1 MRTKPVICAV
11 IAVGA
16 VSIGPPSL
24 AQPAAEGQA
33 QPTALSGFDIVATKK
48 TTPVSGVD
56 VVAKRATKVSELEVT
71 VPLCPK
77 AKAATEPAD
86 GGLKTGNNIV
96 EGKGRFSD
104 EPPPRVVSTF
114 PARGD
119 LVRPGL
125 LVFRVTFDRP
135 MTCVGLVQNR
145 VPLPDPCP
153 PPLHAPMISHDKRTF
168 LTVCKVEANRQYGLL
183 LSNFAGRNGQPPKP
197 YELVFG
203 TSGMADVATVDEAMA
218 QDKWLRKVSNPGS

>member
-1 MRTKPVICAV
+1 MRTQPVICAL
-11 IAVGA
+11 IAAGA
-16 VSIGPPSL
+16 VSIALPSM
-24 AQPAAEGQA
+24 AEPDGQSE
-33 QPTALSGFDIVATKK
+33 PTALTGFDIVATKK

-56 VVAKRATKVSELEVT
+56 VVAKRATKVSELEVS

-77 AKAATEPAD
+77 AKAATEPTD
-86 GGLKTGNNIV
+86 GSKTGNNIV
-96 EGKGRFSD
+96 EGKGRFGD

-114 PARGD
+114 PAKGD
-119 LVRPGL
+119 VVRPGL

-168 LTVCKVEANRQYGLL
+168 LTVCKVEANRQYGVL
-183 LSNFAGRNGQPPKP
+183 LSNFAGRNGQAPKP
-197 YELVFG
+197 YELVFD
-203 TSGMADVATVDEAMA
+203 TSGLSDVATVDEAVA